1 MKKIHGKVGNG
12 NEKDKGVKKDNQ
24 QEKQDLQ
31 MFKIGNDHRRIG
43 Q

>member
-12 NEKDKGVKKDNQ
+12 NEKDKGVKKYNRL
-24 QEKQDLQ
+24 EKQDVQ